1 MFLVA
6 LAHPGLGQ
14 DQEGMSK
21 TYDGFHSWAEPGLHY
36 LIHLS
41 STIFIS

>member
-1 MFLVA
+1 MFLVG

-14 DQEGMSK
+14 DQEGMWRN
-21 TYDGFHSWAEPGLHY
+21 YYGFHSWAEHGLNHLIY
-36 LIHLS
+36 LG